1 MSVEWQRPICW
12 LGYDYEK
19 ISTLIFM
26 ILWPK
31 SQAVTIGFYNRTT
44 KREFHPFP
52 PPFFHIEP
60 KCLSL
65 IQDKKKKCFASV
77 WTFLRMLSGSE
88 RKQTIEWKF
97 RLSATLFA
105 MFGFSSDSGS
115 CQEKLPRFCWPPTS
129 DRSGTSKL
137 IMLLIIQ
144 KPLHLAR
151 VFFALGLDDEGK
163 SSVCLLVLKQR

>member
-1 MSVEWQRPICW
+1 MR
-12 LGYDYEK
+12 
-19 ISTLIFM
+19 
-26 ILWPK
+26 K
-31 SQAVTIGFYNRTT
+31 SQRLFLWFYDPSH
-44 KREFHPFP
+44 KRWLSVFITGRLKENFTHFP
-52 PPFFHIEP
+52 P
-60 KCLSL
+60 LSFIL
-65 IQDKKKKCFASV
+65 NPSVCHWYKIKKKCFASV

-88 RKQTIEWKF
+88 RKQTIGWKF